1 MALGGAM
8 AKSRDDH
15 QKDLLRPV
23 LEAIIDLGHP
33 LARLAREINWGFLDR
48 RLPRGV
54 RGGAR
59 SAGLAV
65 AAGGGAVDLEAPA
78 RPVGRGALRALV

>member
-8 AKSRDDH
+8 AKPRDDR
-15 QKDLLRPV
+15 QKDLLRPA

-48 RLPRGV
+48 RLPGSARRGQ
-54 RGGAR
+54 
-59 SAGLAV
+59 
-65 AAGGGAVDLEAPA
+65 
-78 RPVGRGALRALV
+78 VGRACRRGLWRGC